1 MYFHYTAALNIFKV
15 NNRSNLSQMF
25 FKIAILKNF
34 ANFTGKDL
42 YRSLFLIK
50 LQTFCCPWYHQKILG
65 FLTISAW
72 IEGMQLCYK
81 ETPTVVFSCE
91 IWEIFKSTFFYRT
104 PPAAASV
111 TKNNQQNRRFGSLLL
126 DIKATCLLG
135 NFSLSLSINSLL
147 PELINFPVS
156 CH

>member
-42 YRSLFLIK
+42 YRSLFLIPLLFPLISSK
-50 LQTFCCPWYHQKILG
+50 VLG
-65 FLTISAW
+65 FLMISAW
-72 IEGMQLCYK
+72 IEGLQLCYK
-81 ETPTVVFSCE
+81 ETPTLMFSCE
-91 IWEIFKSTFFYRT
+91 ICEIFKNTFFFFYET
-104 PPAAASV
+104 PPVAASV

-126 DIKATCLLG
+126 DIKATCPLG
-135 NFSLSLSINSLL
+135 NFSLSLRINSLL
-147 PELINFPVS
+147 PELINFPAS